1 MELSAYDKKCVRI
14 TEKDGM
20 IFEGIADVCPPE
32 YGLHEFGREEESLRL
47 GIYQLFESDIR
58 SVEPLDESR
67 LCPFYGA
74 EYVPEEV
81 RELYRDLSQVWC
93 AETCAPRMRKN
104 WSPSNPTLGQCS
116 ITSFLVQDLFGAEVR
131 GILLP
136 SGNLHCFNVLDG
148 DAFALTSG
156 QLEDPETDYDRGVT
170 QSREEHFAREEKRER
185 YELLKRRLEEY
196 RAEKDR

>member
-1 MELSAYDKKCVRI
+1 MELKQFDGLPVRV
-14 TEKDGM
+14 TDTDGRV
-20 IFEGIADVCPPE
+20 FEGVADMDLPG

-93 AETCAPRMRKN
+93 AETCASRMRKN
-104 WSPSNPTLGQCS
+104 WSLSNPTLGQCS

-136 SGNLHCFNVLDG
+136 SGNLHCFNVLGG
-148 DAFALTSG
+148 DAFDLTSG

>member
-1 MELSAYDKKCVRI
+1 MLERYDGKKVRLI
-14 TEKDGM
+14 TEDGSVLTGKAE
-20 IFEGIADVCPPE
+20 FCSSGW
-32 YGLHEFGREEESLRL
+32 GLDTFGREEESLRL

-58 SVEPLDESR
+58 SVEPLEESR

-104 WSPSNPTLGQCS
+104 WAPSNPTLGQCS
-116 ITSFLVQDLFGAEVR
+116 ITSFLVQDFFGAEVR

-148 DAFALTSG
+148 DAFDLTSG